1 MLGDHSD
8 LHPPTLNPP
17 HRHDRLRPPFAGSS
31 RRILRARTLRSLNP
45 GHGRDGMIQRSR
57 GIVGALSLTLV
68 LFGCSSPSTPPPAEV
83 PAKPVLAPEPVVN
96 HSPSDAQPGQKIA
109 HGELILDV
117 DDARRQLNAQHHS
130 YKVLETRRVPGSFQK
145 PAMTDIKDFALSKS
159 DLDVINPGPGEYVHV
174 MEGQRHG
181 YDNLTIGIT
190 YTAPGGAPPM
200 HSHKGEEAHV
210 LLKGQKVLYALGDK
224 LFVKEGPYIVNIPPG
239 VPHSFQ
245 NLDDEVA
252 ELVVIFP
259 TNVWEY
265 DVLDFFPFTTP
276 EAKAMAEKARQEK
289 AQAQTK

>member
-1 MLGDHSD
+1 
-8 LHPPTLNPP
+8 
-17 HRHDRLRPPFAGSS
+17 
-31 RRILRARTLRSLNP
+31 
-45 GHGRDGMIQRSR
+45 MIQRPR
-57 GIVGALSLTLV
+57 EIVGALGLALV
-68 LFGCSSPSTPPPAEV
+68 LLGCSSASTPRPAEV
-83 PAKPVLAPEPVVN
+83 KSNLPLPPEPVVN
-96 HSPSDAQPGQKIA
+96 HSPSDAQPGQRIE

-117 DDARRQLNAQHHS
+117 DEAKRQLNAQHHS
-130 YKVLETRRVPGSFQK
+130 YKVLETRRVPGSFPR
-145 PAMTDIKDFALSKS
+145 PAMTNIRDFALSKS

-181 YDNLTIGIT
+181 YNNLTIGIT

-200 HSHKGEEAHV
+200 HTHKGEESHV

-259 TNVWEY
+259 SNVWEY
-265 DVLDFFPFTTP
+265 DVLDYFPFSTP
-276 EAKAMAEKARQEK
+276 EAKAMAEEARRAK
-289 AQAQTK
+289 AQSQRK